1 MPGFYSIIAQYYDS
15 EHHDK
20 DEDLDLYGELVA
32 EHGAPALIIGAG
44 TGRIMIDLAARGHA
58 VTGIEVDEA
67 MLDRARRKHASAPP
81 AVQKRLTFV
90 HGDALKVVLDGQFR
104 TVIIPYNTLMH
115 FHSLEAHLGVLKRSR
130 AWLADGGA
138 LVIDLPNAGES
149 FAAQDTGAVMLER
162 MFLEQET
169 GHLIMQH
176 SVAELDRVTQMMHVT
191 WIYDEVTADQTVKR
205 TLAPVVN
212 RYFFYPE
219 LRLLLERAGFT
230 NIEAYG
236 DYDESEFSDGC
247 PRMIVVAK

>member
-1 MPGFYSIIAQYYDS
+1 MPGFYSIIAHYYDS

-20 DEDLDLYGELVA
+20 DEDLDLYRELVA
-32 EHGAPALIIGAG
+32 EHGAPVLIIGAG
-44 TGRIMIDLAARGHA
+44 TGRIMLDLAARGHA
-58 VTGIEVDEA
+58 VTGIEIDEP
-67 MLDRARRKHASAPP
+67 MLERALRKGDSAPP
-81 AVQKRLTFV
+81 AVQKRLTFI
-90 HGDALKVVLDGQFR
+90 HADALKLALDGQFS

-115 FHSLEAHLGVLKRSR
+115 FHTREAHLGLLERCR
-130 AWLADGGA
+130 AWTAAGGA
-138 LVIDLPNAGES
+138 LVIDLPNAGDA
-149 FAAQDTGAVMLER
+149 FGAQDTGAVLLER

-230 NIEAYG
+230 DIEAYG
-236 DYDESEFSDGC
+236 DYDQCDYSDGC
-247 PRMIVVAK
+247 PRMIVVAQ